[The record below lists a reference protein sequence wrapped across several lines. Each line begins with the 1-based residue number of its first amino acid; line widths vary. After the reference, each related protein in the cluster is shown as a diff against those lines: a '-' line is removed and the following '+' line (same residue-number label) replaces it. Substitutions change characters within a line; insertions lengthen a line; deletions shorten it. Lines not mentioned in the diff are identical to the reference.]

1 MHVRNQNQNRKGCRV
16 LTFSACLPL
25 FAALVG
31 VAVASE
37 LDFRPGFNLFSL
49 PQDVEVGR
57 ENVALVVKQVP
68 VLLDDTVTRYV
79 NGLGR
84 RLHDFA
90 PNNQPDY
97 VWRFTVLNSGDVNA
111 FALPGGYI
119 FINRATIE
127 AAQNEA
133 QLAGVLAHEEG
144 HVVLRH
150 GTHQLSEAILA
161 QAPLALFSSMLGQDD
176 SFTRKVV
183 EYVGAG
189 VLEGALLKNSRSMEA
204 QADSVGAY
212 ILYQAGYDPHALPQ
226 FFEIIKQQY
235 PADSYGLL
243 GFLSDHPDPG
253 NRARA
258 VDDEIPE
265 LGPAKAWTIDA
276 LAFRDVK
283 SHLLSLPPPPRTE
296 REAMR

>member
-1 MHVRNQNQNRKGCRV
+1 MHGRSQKWSGTLIISSGVC
-16 LTFSACLPL
+16 L
-25 FAALVG
+25 FAALVSIS
-31 VAVASE
+31 AASE
-37 LDFRPGFNLFSL
+37 LNFRPGFNLFSL
-49 PQDVEVGR
+49 SQDVELGR
-57 ENVALVVKQVP
+57 ENVALVIRQVP
-68 VLLDDTVTRYV
+68 VLLDDSVTRYV
-79 NGLGR
+79 NDLGR
-84 RLHDFA
+84 RLRDFA
-90 PNNQPDY
+90 PNNQPEY
-97 VWRFTVLNSGDVNA
+97 VWQFTVLDSADVNA

-119 FINRATIE
+119 FVNRATIE

-150 GTHQLSEAILA
+150 GTHQLSEAMLA
-161 QAPLALFSSMLGQDD
+161 QAPLGLFGSMLGQDD

-189 VLEGALLKNSRSMEA
+189 VLEGALLKNSRTMEA

-226 FFEIIKQQY
+226 FFEIIKQEF
-235 PADSYGLL
+235 PADSNGSAS
-243 GFLSDHPDPG
+243 FLSDHPDPG
-253 NRARA
+253 NRVKA

-265 LGPAKAWTIDA
+265 LGPAKAWTLDA
-276 LAFRDVK
+276 LSFRDMK
-283 SHLLSLPPPPRTE
+283 SHLLSLPPAPKLQ

>member
-1 MHVRNQNQNRKGCRV
+1 
-16 LTFSACLPL
+16 
-25 FAALVG
+25 
-31 VAVASE
+31 
-37 LDFRPGFNLFSL
+37 
-49 PQDVEVGR
+49 
-57 ENVALVVKQVP
+57 
-68 VLLDDTVTRYV
+68 
-79 NGLGR
+79 
-84 RLHDFA
+84 
-90 PNNQPDY
+90 
-97 VWRFTVLNSGDVNA
+97 VLNSADINA

-119 FINRATIE
+119 FVNRATIE

-150 GTHQLSEAILA
+150 GTHQLSEAMLA

-189 VLEGALLKNSRSMEA
+189 VLEGALLKNSRTMEA

-226 FFEIIKQQY
+226 FFEIVKQEY
-235 PADSYGLL
+235 PADSNGSLS
-243 GFLSDHPDPG
+243 FLSDHPDPG
-253 NRARA
+253 NRAKA
-258 VDDEIPE
+258 VDDEISE
-265 LGPAKAWTIDA
+265 LGPAKSWTIDA
-276 LAFRDVK
+276 LAFRDMK
-283 SHLLSLPPPPRTE
+283 SHLLSLPPPPKLQ

>member
-1 MHVRNQNQNRKGCRV
+1 MHDRNQKRYRV
-16 LTFSACLPL
+16 LTLSARLPL
-25 FAALVG
+25 FAALVS
-31 VAVASE
+31 VAAASE
-37 LDFRPGFNLFSL
+37 LNFRPGFNLFSL
-49 PQDVEVGR
+49 SQEVEVGR
-57 ENVALVVKQVP
+57 ENVALAVKQVP

-79 NGLGR
+79 NALGR
-84 RLHDFA
+84 RLHNFA

-97 VWRFTVLNSGDVNA
+97 VWQFTVLNSGDVNA

-119 FINRATIE
+119 FVNRATIE

-150 GTHQLSEAILA
+150 GTHQLSETMLA
-161 QAPLALFSSMLGQDD
+161 QAPLGLFSSMLGQDD
-176 SFTRKVV
+176 SFARKVV

-204 QADSVGAY
+204 QADAVGAY

-226 FFEIIKQQY
+226 FFEIIKQDY
-235 PADSYGLL
+235 PADSCGS
-243 GFLSDHPDPG
+243 LSFFADHPDPG
-253 NRARA
+253 NRAKA
-258 VDDEIPE
+258 VGDEIPE

-276 LAFRDVK
+276 LAFRDMK
-283 SHLLSLPPPPRTE
+283 SHLLSLPPPPKSQ